1 MAEDRYLSLAPRER
15 LELLDAAS
23 RQSGLAQAIL
33 EKDYW
38 VCKTLDVLFAL
49 PELGSHLVFKGGTS
63 LSKVYGLIDRFS
75 EDVDISF
82 HREFLGFGE
91 ELDPEAAAGKEQ
103 SRRIEALQQAC
114 RDCIRENL
122 LPRLREAIAALLG
135 GTEDWSLEI
144 DPLYAQTL
152 LFHFPQAGGPGLAYI
167 VPSVRIELGARSDHW
182 PSEEREIR
190 SYLGEAFGHTIGKAT
205 VHSLAAER
213 TFWEKATLL
222 HAEVHRP
229 KDKLMPARYARHYHD
244 MARLAE
250 SPVAARA
257 LADVALRER
266 VVAHKAVYFRS
277 GWARY
282 DLARPA
288 SFRLIPPDS
297 RIAAL
302 KSDHQAMIPMFFNPP
317 PPIDEVLD
325 TIADLETRIRSLA

>member
-15 LELLDAAS
+15 LELLDAVS

-122 LPRLREAIAALLG
+122 LPRLREAIAALLR

-144 DPLYAQTL
+144 DPLDAQTL

-190 SYLGEAFGHTIGKAT
+190 SYLGEAFGPTIGKAT
-205 VHSLAAER
+205 VRSLAAER

-325 TIADLETRIRSLA
+325 TIADLETRIRSLT

>member
-1 MAEDRYLSLAPRER
+1 M
-15 LELLDAAS
+15 
-23 RQSGLAQAIL
+23 
-33 EKDYW
+33 
-38 VCKTLDVLFAL
+38 
-49 PELGSHLVFKGGTS
+49 
-63 LSKVYGLIDRFS
+63 
-75 EDVDISF
+75 
-82 HREFLGFGE
+82 
-91 ELDPEAAAGKEQ
+91 
-103 SRRIEALQQAC
+103 
-114 RDCIRENL
+114 
-122 LPRLREAIAALLG
+122 LPRLREAIAALLR

-144 DPLYAQTL
+144 DPLDAQTL

-190 SYLGEAFGHTIGKAT
+190 SYLGEAFGPTIGKAT
-205 VHSLAAER
+205 VRSLAAER

-317 PPIDEVLD
+317 TPIAEVLN

>member
-122 LPRLREAIAALLG
+122 LPRLREAIAALLR

-144 DPLYAQTL
+144 DPLDAQTL

-167 VPSVRIELGARSDHW
+167 VPSVRSELGARSDHW

-190 SYLGEAFGHTIGKAT
+190 SYLGEAFGPTIGKAT
-205 VHSLAAER
+205 VRSLAAER